1 MIDHKKVAVVIP
13 CYKVKNQ
20 ILKVLNDIGAEIDFI
35 ILVDDACT
43 EGTAIFVKENYNDN
57 RLQIIEHKD
66 NQGVGSAVISGYKLA
81 LELKADIVVKLD
93 GDGQMNPKL
102 ISNLVEPIVSGM
114 ADYTKGNRF
123 YSLNDS
129 DSMPIERKFGNLA
142 LSFISKFSSGYM
154 SIFDPTNGFTA
165 IHSEILKLLPL
176 DKISRRYFFESD
188 MLFHLGCLRAVV
200 IDVPM
205 TAVYANEKSNL
216 KISSVAPE
224 FAWKNIKNLWH
235 RIILNYFFRDFN
247 IGSIQLALS
256 IPLISWSLLFGSYAW
271 LKHIAMNQY
280 ASAGTVMLAALP
292 LILGLQLFLGFLS
305 YDLYNTPKITLHKLL
320 KK

>member
-57 RLQIIEHKD
+57 RLKIIEHKD